1 MSRPEHKL
9 IPESIRTSTT
19 AGHITA
25 AVYEVASQP
34 TIVVG
39 VYGHSDSSD
48 RASLQVME
56 DLRSILRELTHVYE
70 TQRILVAGDF
80 NVGIEEEDT
89 NSGTIKKPLT
99 TALLQTVIQD
109 YHLIDI
115 GAQLNNR
122 SHTWYRKDAS
132 GQSSRIDYLLSSVP
146 IGSATFKT
154 TFSIFDHTYLEAT
167 LNIVKQHKQ
176 MTMKDFILGTDEY
189 IIRSQDYLLET
200 LAPYRDPRDPPSP
213 RTASPG
219 SQDSNDSAGPHTGRE
234 GHGALDDNIM
244 VDGKEQGIT
253 SLHLFNTTIQ
263 DLQQLHDRIAKD
275 KQRVAGKKLRETSAE
290 IFNLKKQLRKPGLPE
305 TKQDL
310 ADRITHL
317 QHELSAQ
324 LEARDTASTMRIR
337 DFYKTTTGKMKPE
350 TFHCIKEGNRSRAIH
365 KLEHE
370 GRTVTDP
377 EEIITIMQQWYEKTA
392 ERLVPQAETL
402 YDFLDRHQIEL
413 PQIDDDQKA
422 MLEEE
427 FTMQE
432 VKQAIQEANEVSA
445 PGPSG
450 QTIAFFKLLFLA
462 IPAVMTAALN
472 QLVFVP
478 HLQEAEDF
486 RWIRH
491 RKVVY
496 IPKISQP
503 ATPSDYRPLSMLEVL
518 YKIPSRILAA
528 RLSRILP
535 TIIGPHQHGFMAQRG
550 IQEPSL
556 LATHLIQDAVHYSKP
571 LQLVSFDMEKAFD
584 RVGHKIIV
592 QALRAFGV
600 PEIMIMA
607 IQHYTLVGF
616 AYVEVNGRAG
626 ILITIKTGSG
636 QGDPLS
642 SILFLIATE
651 PLNRI
656 LASNFQGL
664 MYCTEEGVTVG
675 PLLYADDNLTPLAL
689 TEADQLQPILSLY
702 DEYTGVSGLNINI
715 AKTTALC
722 VNSSEQLC
730 ERLRHMG
737 MATPDNAK
745 HLGILLGKTMDS
757 TVEVTMAA
765 IEPKLI
771 KRRILATTPPTD
783 VLHRATLVTTALIP
797 VYNHVFMALPVEPRH
812 TESLFSEIL
821 RFLWTKQVDGNTKQ
835 KRRLVAKRRIS
846 AGIEMGGLGIQ
857 HPDEIIQGFQLNLL
871 QKIHRQGRT
880 NPALNLPTILSGLL
894 TRANRPSLADHIH
907 HLGPKQ
913 WRITGQ
919 RLLPWNRL
927 LGLAFQSVATLLASS
942 ETTRDLWHTAAVHG
956 HSNFSKVFP
965 LTHAEG
971 RLLVERG
978 ILTVSQLLEVN
989 DLTGRLSTDENRAL
1003 FEDLTAFPHL
1013 QHKLRLFVR
1022 NFRRAPIADKMSCPI
1037 TAGSSFFLVDKNLSQ
1052 IFRRQL
1058 RHQLHKKMDMPPS
1071 YLTRQRDG
1079 VMLPRRDTFLN
1090 AYKVLSMSL
1099 LPSKT
1104 KETTFQILNRTVW
1117 TQNKA
1122 FKSGMA
1128 AEPTCLRCE
1137 EVETMEHLLY
1147 GCENYSAKIW
1157 ALASKVL
1164 TLSLSRHSGDFIP
1177 RIDLTPLEI
1186 VFNKPHP
1193 SILLHVPDGTT
1204 RKILILFIQ
1213 EIKRDIIFRR
1223 AQLAEPRRREE
1234 LLPRIRAHLLS
1245 VISKLQSFME
1255 YQGVLNFADALALLR
1270 RMDHSTLH
1278 D

>member
-1 MSRPEHKL
+1 M
-9 IPESIRTSTT
+9 
-19 AGHITA
+19 
-25 AVYEVASQP
+25 
-34 TIVVG
+34 
-39 VYGHSDSSD
+39 
-48 RASLQVME
+48 
-56 DLRSILRELTHVYE
+56 
-70 TQRILVAGDF
+70 
-80 NVGIEEEDT
+80 EEEDT
-89 NSGTIKKPLT
+89 NSGTNKKPLT
-99 TALLQTVIQD
+99 TALLQTVTQD

-115 GAQLNNR
+115 GARLNNR
-122 SHTWYRKDAS
+122 SHTWFRKDAS
-132 GQSSRIDYLLSSVP
+132 GQSSRIDYVLSSIP
-146 IGSATFKT
+146 IGSATYKT

-167 LNIVKQHKQ
+167 LNIVRQHKQ

-200 LAPYRDPRDPPSP
+200 LTPYRDPRDPPSP
-213 RTASPG
+213 HIASPG
-219 SQDSNDSAGPHTGRE
+219 SQGSSDSAGPHAERE

-496 IPKISQP
+496 IPKVPQP

-518 YKIPSRILAA
+518 YKIPSRILSA

-689 TEADQLQPILSLY
+689 TAAEQLQPILSLY

-715 AKTTALC
+715 TKTTALC
-722 VNSSEQLC
+722 INSSEQLC

-927 LGLAFQSVATLLASS
+927 LGLAFHSVATLLASS

-1003 FEDLTAFPHL
+1003 FEDLTVFPHL

-1022 NFRRAPIADKMSCPI
+1022 NFRRAPIADKMSCPA
-1037 TAGSSFFLVDKNLSQ
+1037 TAGSSFFIVDKNLSQ

-1090 AYKVLSMSL
+1090 AYKVLSMPL

-1104 KETTFQILNRTVW
+1104 KETTFQILNRTIW

-1122 FKSGMA
+1122 FKSGMV

-1223 AQLAEPRRREE
+1223 AQLTEPRRREE

-1245 VISKLQSFME
+1245 VISKLQSFLE
-1255 YQGVLNFADALALLR
+1255 YQGVLNFTDALALLR

>member
-1 MSRPEHKL
+1 
-9 IPESIRTSTT
+9 
-19 AGHITA
+19 
-25 AVYEVASQP
+25 
-34 TIVVG
+34 
-39 VYGHSDSSD
+39 
-48 RASLQVME
+48 
-56 DLRSILRELTHVYE
+56 
-70 TQRILVAGDF
+70 
-80 NVGIEEEDT
+80 
-89 NSGTIKKPLT
+89 
-99 TALLQTVIQD
+99 
-109 YHLIDI
+109 
-115 GAQLNNR
+115 
-122 SHTWYRKDAS
+122 
-132 GQSSRIDYLLSSVP
+132 LLSSIP

-200 LAPYRDPRDPPSP
+200 LAPYREPRDLPSP

-496 IPKISQP
+496 IPKVPQP

-518 YKIPSRILAA
+518 YKIPSRILSA

-689 TEADQLQPILSLY
+689 TAAEQLQPILSLY

-715 AKTTALC
+715 TKTTALC
-722 VNSSEQLC
+722 INSSEQLC

-927 LGLAFQSVATLLASS
+927 LGLAFHSVATLLASS

-1003 FEDLTAFPHL
+1003 FEDLTVFPHL

-1022 NFRRAPIADKMSCPI
+1022 NFRRAPIADKMSCPA
-1037 TAGSSFFLVDKNLSQ
+1037 TAGSSFFIVDKNLSQ

-1090 AYKVLSMSL
+1090 AYKVLSMPL

-1104 KETTFQILNRTVW
+1104 KETTFQILNRTIW

-1122 FKSGMA
+1122 FKSGMV

-1223 AQLAEPRRREE
+1223 AQLTEPRRREE

-1245 VISKLQSFME
+1245 VISKLQSFLE
-1255 YQGVLNFADALALLR
+1255 YQGVLNFTDALALLR